1 MTAPSLQGLILREG
15 APPHAAL
22 DPCCFACPTRGY
34 RLERL
39 AGLDENRCVASCGR
53 VTAHDHIDVQRVE
66 FDTSAQTLGLLG
78 GNESRA
84 GAEERINH
92 DVAAI
97 AEIEE
102 RVLQHGDRLD
112 GWVILEAAAGVGA
125 EDEAPG

>member
-1 MTAPSLQGLILREG
+1 MDPITQRLVVHPTDLRRRAPVRPSLTRSQRQE
-15 APPHAAL
+15 PPIESMPRH
-22 DPCCFACPTRGY
+22 R
-34 RLERL
+34 RL
-39 AGLDENRCVASCGR
+39 AFSA
-53 VTAHDHIDVQRVE
+53 AMRVE
-66 FDTSAQTLGLLG
+66 
-78 GNESRA
+78 A

-125 EDEAPG
+125 ER